1 MVFACIDGNLKEL
14 TLQPVVKP
22 LRERRSMEARS
33 RPGAGSDMVKT
44 GEVTASMRARARSL
58 VADVALSQASSAAQ
72 RTAAVEPRLQRV
84 LAAMAEERVGTQH
97 FASLTGY
104 GHGDQGRDVVD
115 RVFAR
120 VLGAEAAAVRL
131 QFVSGTHAIAA
142 ALFGVLRPGDRLL
155 SITGRPYDTL
165 EEVIGLREQGQ
176 GSLAEFGVRYDEL
189 ELTPDG
195 GINTAALD
203 QALEV
208 PTRMVLIQRSCGY
221 SWRPSISVAEI
232 GRCCECIHASQPDC
246 VCFVDNC
253 YGELVEEQE
262 PPHVGADLIAGSLI
276 KNLGGTIAPAGG
288 YVAGRSD
295 LVEQACC
302 RLTAP
307 GIGRE
312 GGTGFDLQR
321 LVLQGLF
328 LAPQMVAE
336 ALIGADLVAGVFQRL
351 GCAVQPAPGAFR
363 SDLIQAVRLGSPE
376 ALKVVCRAFQ
386 SMSPVGSYL
395 DPVPAS
401 MPGYASDLVM
411 AGGTFIDGSTS
422 EFSADAPLREP
433 FNLFVQGGTHR
444 AHLSLAL
451 QEALAAL
458 DAAELRDLPQTGASC

>member
-1 MVFACIDGNLKEL
+1 M
-14 TLQPVVKP
+14 T
-22 LRERRSMEARS
+22 S
-33 RPGAGSDMVKT
+33 
-44 GEVTASMRARARSL
+44 GEG
-58 VADVALSQASSAAQ
+58 SAAATAFVASVARDQ
-72 RTAAVEPRLQRV
+72 QPLAAVRTEQVQQRLERV
-84 LAAMAEERVGTQH
+84 LAALAAERVGTQH

-104 GHGDQGRDVVD
+104 GHGDQGREVVD

-120 VLGAEAAAVRL
+120 VLGAEAAAVRM

-142 ALFGVLRPGDRLL
+142 ALYGVLRPGDRLL

-165 EEVIGLREQGQ
+165 EEVIGLRDPGQ
-176 GSLAEFGVRYDEL
+176 GSLAEFGVSYDEI
-189 ELTPDG
+189 ELQADG
-195 GINTAALD
+195 SVDTTAVE
-203 QALEV
+203 QALER
-208 PTRMVLIQRSCGY
+208 PCRMVLIQRSCGY
-221 SWRPSISVAEI
+221 SWRPSIPVAEI
-232 GRCCECIHASQPDC
+232 GRLCELIHGRQPEC
-246 VCFVDNC
+246 VVFVDNC
-253 YGELVEEQE
+253 YGELVQEQE
-262 PPHVGADLIAGSLI
+262 PTQVGADLIAGSLI
-276 KNLGGTIAPAGG
+276 KNLGGTIAPTGG
-288 YVAGRSD
+288 YVAGRAS

-351 GCAVQPAPGAFR
+351 GFAVNPAPGADR

-376 ALKVVCRAFQ
+376 ALKLVCRAFQ
-386 SMSPVGSYL
+386 ACSPVGAYL

-433 FNLFVQGGTHR
+433 YILYVQGGTHR
-444 AHLSLAL
+444 AHVQLAL
-451 QEALAAL
+451 TRALAVL
-458 DAAELRDLPQTGASC
+458 DAAGLIDLPQTG

>member
-1 MVFACIDGNLKEL
+1 MTSGEGSAAARAFVASVARG
-14 TLQPVVKP
+14 LQP
-22 LRERRSMEARS
+22 L
-33 RPGAGSDMVKT
+33 
-44 GEVTASMRARARSL
+44 
-58 VADVALSQASSAAQ
+58 
-72 RTAAVEPRLQRV
+72 AAVRTEQVQQRLERV
-84 LAAMAEERVGTQH
+84 LAALAAERVGTQH

-104 GHGDQGRDVVD
+104 GHGDQGREVVD

-120 VLGAEAAAVRL
+120 VLGAEAAAVRM

-165 EEVIGLREQGQ
+165 EEVIGLRDPGQ
-176 GSLAEFGVRYDEL
+176 GSLAEFGVSYQEIEL
-189 ELTPDG
+189 QADG
-195 GINTAALD
+195 SVDTTTVE
-203 QALEV
+203 QALER
-208 PTRMVLIQRSCGY
+208 PCRMVLIQRSCGY
-221 SWRPSISVAEI
+221 SWRPSIPVAEI
-232 GRCCECIHASQPDC
+232 GRLGELIHGRQPEC
-246 VCFVDNC
+246 VVFVDNC
-253 YGELVEEQE
+253 YGELVQEQE
-262 PPHVGADLIAGSLI
+262 PTQVGADLIAGSLI
-276 KNLGGTIAPAGG
+276 KNLGGTIAPTGG
-288 YVAGRSD
+288 YVAGRAS

-351 GCAVQPAPGAFR
+351 GFAVNPAPGADR

-376 ALKVVCRAFQ
+376 ALKLVCRAFQ
-386 SMSPVGSYL
+386 ACSPVGAYL

-433 FNLFVQGGTHR
+433 YILYVQGGTHR
-444 AHLSLAL
+444 AHVQLAL
-451 QEALAAL
+451 TRALAVL
-458 DAAELRDLPQTGASC
+458 DAAGLIDLPQTG

>member
-1 MVFACIDGNLKEL
+1 M
-14 TLQPVVKP
+14 
-22 LRERRSMEARS
+22 REQ
-33 RPGAGSDMVKT
+33 
-44 GEVTASMRARARSL
+44 ARSL
-58 VADVALSQASSAAQ
+58 VADVALSQASMAAQ
-72 RTAAVEPRLQRV
+72 RTAAVESRLERV
-84 LAAMAEERVGTQH
+84 LSAMAEERVGTQH

-120 VLGAEAAAVRL
+120 VLGADAAAVRR

-142 ALFGVLRPGDRLL
+142 SLFGVLRPGDRLL

-189 ELTPDG
+189 ALKPDG
-195 GINTAALD
+195 GIDTVALD

-221 SWRPSISVAEI
+221 SWRPSVSVAEI
-232 GRCCECIHASQPDC
+232 GRSCERIHASQPDC

-262 PPHVGADLIAGSLI
+262 PTHVGADLIAGSLI

-351 GCAVQPAPGAFR
+351 GCDVQPAPGAFR

-386 SMSPVGSYL
+386 SISPVGSYL

-451 QEALAAL
+451 QKALAAL
-458 DAAELRDLPQTGASC
+458 DAAELLDLPQTGSSR

>member
-1 MVFACIDGNLKEL
+1 MSSTIATRLIEA
-14 TLQPVVKP
+14 VV
-22 LRERRSMEARS
+22 RDQAVWAEA
-33 RPGAGSDMVKT
+33 
-44 GEVTASMRARARSL
+44 
-58 VADVALSQASSAAQ
+58 
-72 RTAAVEPRLQRV
+72 RTAAVEQRLQRV
-84 LAAMAEERVGTQH
+84 LDALAAERVGTQH

-104 GHGDQGRDVVD
+104 GHGDQGREVVD

-120 VLGAEAAAVRL
+120 VLGAEAAAVRM

-165 EEVIGLREQGQ
+165 EEVIGLRGEGQ
-176 GSLAEFGVRYDEL
+176 GSLAEFGVVYDEL
-189 ELTPDG
+189 PLLTNGSVDQE
-195 GINTAALD
+195 ALD
-203 QALEV
+203 QALEQ
-208 PTRMVLIQRSCGY
+208 PCRMVLIQRSCGY
-221 SWRPSISVAEI
+221 SWRPSVTVEQI
-232 GRCCECIHASQPDC
+232 GALCSRIHARQPGC
-246 VCFVDNC
+246 VVFVDNC
-253 YGELVEEQE
+253 YGELVQDQE
-262 PPHVGADLIAGSLI
+262 PPDVGADLIAGSLI
-276 KNLGGTIAPAGG
+276 KNLGGTIAPTGG
-288 YVAGRSD
+288 DVAGRAD

-307 GIGRE
+307 GIGSE

-336 ALIGADLVAGVFQRL
+336 ALIGADLVAGVFERL
-351 GCAVQPAPGAFR
+351 GFPVNPAPGAVR

-376 ALKVVCRAFQ
+376 ALKLVCRAFQ
-386 SMSPVGSYL
+386 AASPIGAYL
-395 DPVPAS
+395 DPVPAA

-444 AHLSLAL
+444 AHIRLAL
-451 QEALAAL
+451 NRALCAL
-458 DAAELRDLPQTGASC
+458 DAAGLINLPQTGES

>member
-1 MVFACIDGNLKEL
+1 MAMGS
-14 TLQPVVKP
+14 
-22 LRERRSMEARS
+22 ERSGT
-33 RPGAGSDMVKT
+33 RPSQTPWEPSQAL
-44 GEVTASMRARARSL
+44 ALARARVEAVRERL
-58 VADVALSQASSAAQ
+58 EPVARM
-72 RTAAVEPRLQRV
+72 RTAAVAPRLRRV
-84 LAAMAEERVGTQH
+84 LDAFAAERVGPQH
-97 FASLTGY
+97 FASVSGY
-104 GHGDQGRDVVD
+104 GHGDQGREVID

-142 ALFGVLRPGDRLL
+142 ALFGVLRPGDRLV

-165 EEVIGLREQGQ
+165 EEVIGLRGEGQ
-176 GSLAEFGVRYDEL
+176 GSLKDFGVAYEEL
-189 ELTPDG
+189 LLRPDG
-195 GINTAALD
+195 SVDEQGLEQVLD
-203 QALEV
+203 QPCQL
-208 PTRMVLIQRSCGY
+208 VLIQRSCGY
-221 SWRPSISVAEI
+221 SWRPSLSVQTI
-232 GRCCECIHASQPDC
+232 GRLCERIHRLQPDC
-246 VCFVDNC
+246 ICFVDNC

-262 PPHVGADLIAGSLI
+262 PPAVGADLVAGSLI

-312 GGTGFDLQR
+312 GGTGFDLHR
-321 LVLQGLF
+321 LLLQGLF

-336 ALIGADLVAGVFQRL
+336 SLIGADLVAGVFADL
-351 GCAVQPAPGAFR
+351 GFRVQPAAGALR
-363 SDLIQAVRLGSPE
+363 SDLIQAVQLGDAE

-386 SMSPVGSYL
+386 ACSPVGSYL
-395 DPVPAS
+395 DPVPAA

-433 FNLFVQGGTHR
+433 FNLYVQGGTHR
-444 AHLSLAL
+444 AHVELAL
-451 QEALAAL
+451 IDALQALAAAGRL
-458 DAAELRDLPQTGASC
+458 DLAHTG

>member
-1 MVFACIDGNLKEL
+1 M
-14 TLQPVVKP
+14 
-22 LRERRSMEARS
+22 RE
-33 RPGAGSDMVKT
+33 K
-44 GEVTASMRARARSL
+44 ARSL
-58 VADVALSQASSAAQ
+58 VADVALSQASMAAQ
-72 RTAAVEPRLQRV
+72 RTAAVESRLQRV

-189 ELTPDG
+189 PLKPDG

-221 SWRPSISVAEI
+221 SWRPSVSVAEI
-232 GRCCECIHASQPDC
+232 GRCCDHIHASQPDC

-253 YGELVEEQE
+253 FGELVEDQE
-262 PPHVGADLIAGSLI
+262 PTHVGADLIAGSLI
-276 KNLGGTIAPAGG
+276 KNLGGTIAPTGG

-351 GCAVQPAPGAFR
+351 GCDVQPAPGAFR

-386 SMSPVGSYL
+386 SISPVGSYL

-451 QEALAAL
+451 QKALAAL
-458 DAAELRDLPQTGASC
+458 DAAELLDLPQTGSSR

>member
-1 MVFACIDGNLKEL
+1 V
-14 TLQPVVKP
+14 T
-22 LRERRSMEARS
+22 S
-33 RPGAGSDMVKT
+33 
-44 GEVTASMRARARSL
+44 GEG
-58 VADVALSQASSAAQ
+58 SAAATAFVASVARDQ
-72 RTAAVEPRLQRV
+72 QPLAAVRTEQVQQRLERV
-84 LAAMAEERVGTQH
+84 LAALAAERVGTQH

-104 GHGDQGRDVVD
+104 GHGDQGREVVD

-120 VLGAEAAAVRL
+120 VLGAEAAAVRM

-142 ALFGVLRPGDRLL
+142 ALYGVLRPGDRLL

-165 EEVIGLREQGQ
+165 EEVIGLRDPGQ
-176 GSLAEFGVRYDEL
+176 GSLAEFGVSYQEIEL
-189 ELTPDG
+189 QADG
-195 GINTAALD
+195 SVDTTAVE
-203 QALEV
+203 QALER
-208 PTRMVLIQRSCGY
+208 PCRMVLIQRSCGY
-221 SWRPSISVAEI
+221 SWRPSIPVAEI
-232 GRCCECIHASQPDC
+232 GRLCELIHGRQPEC
-246 VCFVDNC
+246 VVFVDNC
-253 YGELVEEQE
+253 YGELVQEQE
-262 PPHVGADLIAGSLI
+262 PTQVGADLIAGSLI
-276 KNLGGTIAPAGG
+276 KNLGGTIAPTGG
-288 YVAGRSD
+288 YVAGRAS

-351 GCAVQPAPGAFR
+351 GFAVNPAPGADR

-376 ALKVVCRAFQ
+376 ALKLVCRAFQ
-386 SMSPVGSYL
+386 ACSPVGAYL

-433 FNLFVQGGTHR
+433 YNLYVQGGTHR
-444 AHLSLAL
+444 AHVQLAL
-451 QEALAAL
+451 TRALAVL
-458 DAAELRDLPQTGASC
+458 DAAGLIDLPQTG

>member
-1 MVFACIDGNLKEL
+1 MNELDGAAAGRL
-14 TLQPVVKP
+14 
-22 LRERRSMEARS
+22 ERA
-33 RPGAGSDMVKT
+33 AAL
-44 GEVTASMRARARSL
+44 VTA
-58 VADVALSQASSAAQ
+58 VAEQQRDLAAA
-72 RTAAVEPRLQRV
+72 RTAAVGQRLERV
-84 LAAMAEERVGTQH
+84 LAALAAERVGTQH

-104 GHGDQGRDVVD
+104 GHGDQGREVVD

-120 VLGAEAAAVRL
+120 VLGAEAAAVRM

-165 EEVIGLREQGQ
+165 EEVIGLRDSGQ
-176 GSLAEFGVRYDEL
+176 GSLAEFGVGYDEI
-189 ELTPDG
+189 ELLPSGEVDEPTLQQ
-195 GINTAALD
+195 ALD
-203 QALEV
+203 Q
-208 PTRMVLIQRSCGY
+208 PCRMVLIQRSCGY
-221 SWRPSISVAEI
+221 SWRPSIDVEEI
-232 GRCCECIHASQPDC
+232 GRLAALIHARQPDC
-246 VCFVDNC
+246 VVFVDNC
-253 YGELVEEQE
+253 YGELVQEQE
-262 PPHVGADLIAGSLI
+262 PPAVGADLIAGSLI
-276 KNLGGTIAPAGG
+276 KNLGGTIAPTGG
-288 YVAGRSD
+288 YVAGRAD

-307 GIGRE
+307 GIGSE

-351 GCAVQPAPGAFR
+351 GFAVNPAPGGAR

-376 ALKVVCRAFQ
+376 ALKLVCRAFQ
-386 SMSPVGSYL
+386 ACSPVGAYL
-395 DPVPAS
+395 DPVPAA

-433 FNLFVQGGTHR
+433 YNLYVQGGTHR
-444 AHLSLAL
+444 AHVQLAL
-451 QEALAAL
+451 TQALAAL
-458 DAAELRDLPQTGASC
+458 DAARLINLPQTEEV

>member
-1 MVFACIDGNLKEL
+1 MSSTIATRLIEA
-14 TLQPVVKP
+14 VV
-22 LRERRSMEARS
+22 RDQAVWAEA
-33 RPGAGSDMVKT
+33 
-44 GEVTASMRARARSL
+44 
-58 VADVALSQASSAAQ
+58 
-72 RTAAVEPRLQRV
+72 RTAAVEQRLQRV
-84 LAAMAEERVGTQH
+84 LDALAAERVGTQH

-104 GHGDQGRDVVD
+104 GHGDQGREVVD

-120 VLGAEAAAVRL
+120 VLGAEAAAVRM

-165 EEVIGLREQGQ
+165 EEVIGLRGEGQ
-176 GSLAEFGVRYDEL
+176 GSLAEFGVVYDEL
-189 ELTPDG
+189 PLLTNGSVDQE
-195 GINTAALD
+195 ALD
-203 QALEV
+203 QALEQ
-208 PTRMVLIQRSCGY
+208 PCRMVLIQRSCGY
-221 SWRPSISVAEI
+221 SWRPSVTVEQI
-232 GRCCECIHASQPDC
+232 GALCSRIHARQPGC
-246 VCFVDNC
+246 VVFVDNC
-253 YGELVEEQE
+253 YGELVQDQE
-262 PPHVGADLIAGSLI
+262 PPDVGADLIAGSLI
-276 KNLGGTIAPAGG
+276 KNLGGTIAPTGG
-288 YVAGRSD
+288 YVAGRAD

-307 GIGRE
+307 GIGSA

-336 ALIGADLVAGVFQRL
+336 ALIGADLVAGVFERL
-351 GCAVQPAPGAFR
+351 GFPVNPAPGAVR

-376 ALKVVCRAFQ
+376 ALKLVCRAFQ
-386 SMSPVGSYL
+386 AASPIGAYL
-395 DPVPAS
+395 DPVPAA

-444 AHLSLAL
+444 AHIRLAL
-451 QEALAAL
+451 NRALCAL
-458 DAAELRDLPQTGASC
+458 DAAGLINLPQTGES